1 MSVCFV
7 LLRPGSAR
15 FYHALPLLYA
25 DPAPVAG
32 DALRRMGEILAPVAG
47 STISRIRS
55 LVATLG
61 DVVELTDA
69 VDAAAATP

>member
-1 MSVCFV
+1 
-7 LLRPGSAR
+7 
-15 FYHALPLLYA
+15 
-25 DPAPVAG
+25 
-32 DALRRMGEILAPVAG
+32 MGEILAPVAG